1 MVQDMRMN
9 KALFFGSGRWLMAL
23 LILGATAG
31 SVMAAGPNHTPATP
45 AAVTNDK
52 TVDPCD
58 IQYDAAKGVVTFMA
72 FTKGMTIRQGLNL
85 LGTKSQKNIVPS
97 SGVDVPV
104 PVSKLYNVTFEQALQ
119 AILGNG
125 FKYEIEGQFVRVYT
139 TEEFKKKMED
149 PTRMEEK
156 VITLYYVTADEV
168 SKLIKPVLSLAGKTV
183 ATTPAKKTMTSVSTS
198 TSGDSS
204 SGGSSGG
211 SLGGEGSGDTLA
223 LNDMLVIVD
232 YPENIAK
239 AEAIIRKVDVRP
251 KQVLVEATI
260 LSATLNESMQFGIDW
275 NLLSGV
281 PVNVGTG
288 GIASTS
294 NMTNNGVPVSPFPA
308 NILGGQGT
316 AAQTSGFASPGNGLT
331 VGFSAGNVQA
341 IITAL
346 EGITDVTLMANPKI
360 LAVNKQEGVV
370 QIGKTIGYRGST
382 TIGQGGIATQGDV
395 QFMPTGTVLVFR
407 PFIGDDGY
415 IRMDIYPQ
423 DSTGAINPATSVPD
437 KTTAELRTNIIVKDG
452 ETIVIG
458 GLFRDQTSKSKNQV
472 PILGNLPLVGA
483 LFRSSLDVTT
493 RQEVIIML
501 TPHIINEPAETHA
514 KERLNDIR
522 LKHEGAKNSLEAI
535 DTARIAEDAYARAAK
550 YYLEGEM
557 EKALFNLRIALTVRP
572 TYLEALRL
580 RERII
585 AETDP
590 EQFKKIDTVAEQEV
604 EKQEAPVWSR
614 N

>member
-1 MVQDMRMN
+1 
-9 KALFFGSGRWLMAL
+9 
-23 LILGATAG
+23 
-31 SVMAAGPNHTPATP
+31 
-45 AAVTNDK
+45 
-52 TVDPCD
+52 
-58 IQYDAAKGVVTFMA
+58 
-72 FTKGMTIRQGLNL
+72 
-85 LGTKSQKNIVPS
+85 
-97 SGVDVPV
+97 
-104 PVSKLYNVTFEQALQ
+104 
-119 AILGNG
+119 
-125 FKYEIEGQFVRVYT
+125 
-139 TEEFKKKMED
+139 
-149 PTRMEEK
+149 
-156 VITLYYVTADEV
+156 
-168 SKLIKPVLSLAGKTV
+168 
-183 ATTPAKKTMTSVSTS
+183 
-198 TSGDSS
+198 
-204 SGGSSGG
+204 
-211 SLGGEGSGDTLA
+211 
-223 LNDMLVIVD
+223 
-232 YPENIAK
+232 
-239 AEAIIRKVDVRP
+239 
-251 KQVLVEATI
+251 
-260 LSATLNESMQFGIDW
+260 
-275 NLLSGV
+275 
-281 PVNVGTG
+281 
-288 GIASTS
+288 
-294 NMTNNGVPVSPFPA
+294 
-308 NILGGQGT
+308 
-316 AAQTSGFASPGNGLT
+316 
-331 VGFSAGNVQA
+331 
-341 IITAL
+341 
-346 EGITDVTLMANPKI
+346 
-360 LAVNKQEGVV
+360 
-370 QIGKTIGYRGST
+370 
-382 TIGQGGIATQGDV
+382 
-395 QFMPTGTVLVFR
+395 MPTGTVLVFR